1 VNAWRKAESGN
12 TYPLASGSSRG
23 KSSERYAARKKKRP
37 KQVSVARAVGIMDI
51 KCRGLRIKAFQCS
64 ISMFLVRYAVALL
77 VHPTAKIC
85 QNDDVKLLNLKCT
98 E

>member
-1 VNAWRKAESGN
+1 MGRVRRDM
-12 TYPLASGSSRG
+12 PH
-23 KSSERYAARKKKRP
+23 RKKKRL